1 MSLFFSNFAFQ
12 IVFTHKTGKEEN
24 NVMAII
30 FAKENKDITTQKLEM
45 NITFDNSEKVSGVLT
60 IVVEENDYQDNV
72 RKTLN
77 DYRKKANIPGFRP
90 GQAPIGMIKRQ
101 LGSQVKVDAINKL
114 VGEKI
119 YDYISENKI
128 NMLGQPMPHLGEEP
142 VDLDAPA
149 PYTLKFDIAVA
160 PEIDIKLSKRN
171 KIPFYN
177 IAVSDE
183 MIDQQIDAYASR
195 GGSYEKVD
203 SYEDNDML
211 KGDLRELNED
221 GSTKEGGITVSDAVL
236 MPAYIKVDDQKA
248 LFQGCK
254 TGDII
259 TFCPKAAYPESTVEI
274 SSLLKISKE
283 EAEKVESSFSY
294 QITEITRYKKHAID
308 QELFDQTFGEGVVK
322 DEKAFRN
329 KIADNLK
336 EQLSINAEYRFLS
349 DVRAYVEK
357 KLGDVKY
364 ADELM
369 KRIMLANNKDKDQKY
384 VDDNYGASIKELTWH
399 LAKNHLLEQ
408 CEIKIED
415 GDVKDIAK
423 DMTRMQFAQYGMAN
437 IPEEYIEQYAEEMLK
452 KPEQVDQLVSQ
463 AADKKLMKAL
473 KTVVALDEKDITFEE
488 FQKLDA

>member
-12 IVFTHKTGKEEN
+12 IVFIFN
-24 NVMAII
+24 NAIL

-236 MPAYIKVDDQKA
+236 MPAYIKVDEQKA

-488 FQKLDA
+488 FQKLGA

>member
-12 IVFTHKTGKEEN
+12 IVFIFN
-24 NVMAII
+24 NAIL

-415 GDVKDIAK
+415 GDVKDVAK

-488 FQKLDA
+488 FQKLGA

>member
-1 MSLFFSNFAFQ
+1 MSLFFSNFAFR
-12 IVFTHKTGKEEN
+12 IVFIFN
-24 NVMAII
+24 NAIL

-452 KPEQVDQLVSQ
+452 KPEHVDQLVSQ

-488 FQKLDA
+488 FQKLGA

>member
-12 IVFTHKTGKEEN
+12 IVFIFN
-24 NVMAII
+24 NAIL

-221 GSTKEGGITVSDAVL
+221 GSTKEDGITVSDAVL

-488 FQKLDA
+488 FQKLGA

>member
-1 MSLFFSNFAFQ
+1 MSLFFSNFAFR
-12 IVFTHKTGKEEN
+12 IVFIFN
-24 NVMAII
+24 NAIL

-171 KIPFYN
+171 KIPYYN

-384 VDDNYGASIKELTWH
+384 VDDNYSASIKELTWH

-488 FQKLDA
+488 FQKLGA